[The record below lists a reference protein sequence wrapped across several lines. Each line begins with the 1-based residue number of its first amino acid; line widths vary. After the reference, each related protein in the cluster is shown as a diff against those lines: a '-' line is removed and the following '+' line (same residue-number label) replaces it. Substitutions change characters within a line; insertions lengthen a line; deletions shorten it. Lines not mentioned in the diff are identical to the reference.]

1 MGVVMERLQRALRA
15 VAAGGDPARMLEE
28 ALAGAVLACGA
39 AGGVVVATVG
49 GRPKMLAAN
58 GPYAGAGIAMETA
71 EAALANGRLTRRRFR
86 NDSLLAAA
94 QPVRSEG
101 RVVAALAVAGPPADV
116 DTTCL
121 PLFADVIALALGRL
135 PAGSLTPNL

>member
-1 MGVVMERLQRALRA
+1 MGVVMERLQRALRT

-28 ALAGAVLACGA
+28 ALAGAVVACGA

-86 NDSLLAAA
+86 NHSLPA
-94 QPVRSEG
+94 G
-101 RVVAALAVAGPPADV
+101 GAVGGGPPAPRRRPSGAAAGGRRAQGG
-116 DTTCL
+116 L
-121 PLFADVIALALGRL
+121 PLPRPGAPDAGDV
-135 PAGSLTPNL
+135 PGSLRSVP